1 MIYQKSK
8 AKEII
13 ADKEQLH
20 KTVSETLGIMADI
33 VGRTLGPGGNPVLIE
48 RDGLSPLA
56 TKDGVT
62 VAKSLGLSQADAN
75 IIVDAAKEICIN
87 TAKQAGDGTTTA
99 IVLANELV
107 KRGQL
112 FLKNNP
118 KYNPQRMI
126 NEFNTAYTSVIV
138 PFLREASIAID
149 EEYQLKH
156 VATISANGD
165 SQTADIV
172 VDAVM
177 AAGDDGTVLINEGQD
192 SITKVETVDG
202 YIVTTGLK
210 DIGQMG
216 PAFINDKAGQQ
227 VKMDE
232 GLIVLYDGAI
242 NDLKVPGAIQGA
254 VADQAGFTDG
264 TPIIVLAH
272 SFADSVLEKFAKST
286 KSGLTIVPIRTPR
299 SGLPNGA
306 SEFLNDMAA
315 YTGGMIYDPGNV
327 DNMKKEDLG
336 TFVEAKVNMY
346 ESFISCDPDLGE
358 VEERIVE
365 LRSIEKAAFS
375 EMDKSF
381 VRAAIAKLTGGVATI
396 IVGGNSDLE
405 IREKKGRVEDAVEA
419 VRSAIAEG
427 IVPGG
432 ATMHLRLAK
441 ELSSRRDKSVA
452 WDILIDALRAP
463 FDLLMTN
470 CGEDPS
476 SVYMAIKEYVEDTQ
490 TVRPALVFD
499 ANEHKTVDPLDV
511 GIIEPA
517 KVVRVSISNALSVAS
532 LLTTLGGIVVVPRDG
547 NLEMQM
553 ELANQAFS
561 NMMSTAEE

>member
-1 MIYQKSK
+1 MIYTKSK
-8 AKEII
+8 AKAILS
-13 ADKEQLH
+13 DKDHLR
-20 KTVSETLGIMADI
+20 KTVSETIGVMAEI

-48 RDGLSPLA
+48 REGLAPLA

-62 VAKSLGLSQADAN
+62 VAKSLGLANAEAN
-75 IIVDAAKEICIN
+75 IVVDAAKEICIN

-99 IVLANELV
+99 IVLASELIN
-107 KRGQL
+107 KGQV
-112 FLKNNP
+112 FLESNP
-118 KYNPQRMI
+118 KYNPQKMI
-126 NEFNTAYTSVIV
+126 TELNYAYESVIT
-138 PFLREASIAID
+138 PFLKSAAIPVD
-149 EEYQLKH
+149 TEDQLKN

-165 SQTADIV
+165 LFTAEIV
-172 VDAVM
+172 VEAVL
-177 AAGDDGTVLINEGQD
+177 AAGDDGTVLINEGRD

-210 DIGQMG
+210 DIGQIG

-227 VKMDE
+227 VKMDA
-232 GLIVLYDGAI
+232 GFIILYDGAV
-242 NDLKVPGAIQGA
+242 NDLKLPGAIQSCI
-254 VADQAGFTDG
+254 ADNQGYTDG
-264 TPIIVLAH
+264 TPILVLAH

-286 KSGLTIVPIRTPR
+286 KAGLTIVPVKTPR

-315 YTGGMIYDPGNV
+315 YTGGMIYDPSNI
-327 DNMKKEDLG
+327 DNMSKEHLG
-336 TFVEAKVNMY
+336 NFVTATVNMY
-346 ESFISCDPDLGE
+346 ETFIMCDPNPGE
-358 VEERIVE
+358 VEERLVE

-381 VRAAIAKLTGGVATI
+381 IRAAMAKLTGGVATI

-432 ATMHLRLAK
+432 ASMHLRLAK
-441 ELSSRRDKSVA
+441 ELAISDKKKAS
-452 WDILIDALRAP
+452 WDILIEALRSP
-463 FDLLMTN
+463 FNLLMAN
-470 CGEDPS
+470 CGENPDEIYLS
-476 SVYMAIKEYVEDTQ
+476 IKKQVEAVDTLI
-490 TVRPALVFD
+490 PELIFD
-499 ANEHKTVDPLDV
+499 ANNHEIVEPIAA

-517 KVVRVSISNALSVAS
+517 KVIRVSIGNALSVAT
-532 LLTTLGGIVVVPRDG
+532 LLTTLGGIVVVPRDS

-553 ELANQAFS
+553 DLANQAFS